1 METALNSVLS
11 FIKHVDCDRVLSE
24 EAHKVFITKQK
35 SCRFSCWLLKWE
47 LCYLANIERQMVA
60 VIFFVNR
67 FL

>member
-35 SCRFSCWLLKWE
+35 KILYF
-47 LCYLANIERQMVA
+47 LAG
-60 VIFFVNR
+60 F
-67 FL
+67 